1 VDRTP
6 SSGEVVKIHQQRVC
20 RGEIAQRGVWELPV
34 VKGIGVFERLLPCL
48 LASGEPLVRHAL
60 QLVAG
65 EEYVVDISRP
75 AHALYDLER
84 LKQVDKIVARILA
97 ALV

>member
-34 VKGIGVFERLLPCL
+34 VKGIVFERLLPSF
-48 LASGEPLVRHAL
+48 LANPLFGTHSSL
-60 QLVAG
+60 
-65 EEYVVDISRP
+65 
-75 AHALYDLER
+75 
-84 LKQVDKIVARILA
+84 
-97 ALV
+97 